1 MIKFGFAPESQPDK
15 LRGMTRQ
22 AEELTKQ
29 AMALQPE
36 ERIALAEALLTSV
49 DGFFATPELEAEW
62 GQEIARRVKDFEE
75 GRTQGVPSSEV
86 FAKVRALLD
95 EIHKVPPAR

>member
-1 MIKFGFAPESQPDK
+1 
-15 LRGMTRQ
+15 MTRQ
-22 AEELTKQ
+22 AQELTKQ
-29 AMALQPE
+29 AMALPPE

-62 GQEIARRVKDFEE
+62 QEEIERRVKDFEE
-75 GRTQGVPSSEV
+75 GRTKAIPAEEV
-86 FAKVRALLD
+86 YAKVRALLD